1 MVGFYLLRNTLNNVK
16 LYTDPFM
23 KRIIGKIILL
33 STIVTISAC
42 NQPIKNSNKSIN
54 SSDVSL
60 SSEES
65 VKSTSPDISTT
76 SVKSSSIEKSSSSQ
90 NTSSGPTVVDNQLS
104 TENGLVVKFKNNG
117 ASIDK
122 ITWKG
127 KQIAKD
133 GFVVGRCAN
142 RIAGGTFKIDGT
154 TYNVSKNDGQNSLHG
169 GSGSGMNS
177 WRGPFATKDW
187 TKVEQTESSITY
199 SIHSADKENGY
210 PGNMDMTV
218 KYTLSQQGELLIEYR
233 ATTDA
238 PTLCNPTNHLFIAV
252 NGNNSYS
259 NIKLQ
264 ISADN
269 YTPLKN
275 SIPTGQISPVEG
287 TQFDYRTEKAF
298 DGSKSYDDNL
308 CLNGEGYRQVA
319 SLTGETTYLKINV
332 STDRPGLQLYK
343 DGSGNICLETQMY
356 PDAINQANFADPIL
370 RPGEEFYS
378 KTTYSFLEID

>member
-1 MVGFYLLRNTLNNVK
+1 MKNIIRKVLLLTALVALTACSNTQSSQDSKESNQPDITLSTEAPSSDNSESQPVSSSNDDDREIK
-16 LYTDPFM
+16 ENELYTDS
-23 KRIIGKIILL
+23 GL
-33 STIVTISAC
+33 SI
-42 NQPIKNSNKSIN
+42 
-54 SSDVSL
+54 
-60 SSEES
+60 
-65 VKSTSPDISTT
+65 
-76 SVKSSSIEKSSSSQ
+76 
-90 NTSSGPTVVDNQLS
+90 
-104 TENGLVVKFKNNG
+104 KFKATG

-142 RIAGGTFKIDGT
+142 RIAGGSFKIDGT

-169 GSGSGMNS
+169 GAGSGMNN

-218 KYTLSQQGELLIEYR
+218 KYTLSQEGDLSIEYR

-238 PTLCNPTNHLFIAV
+238 ATLCNPTNHLFIAV

-259 NIKLQ
+259 SIKLQ
-264 ISADN
+264 INADN
-269 YTPLKN
+269 YTPLN
-275 SIPTGQISPVEG
+275 NGIPTGQIISVAG

-319 SLTGETTYLKINV
+319 SLTGETSYLKINV

>member
-1 MVGFYLLRNTLNNVK
+1 MNKVFS
-16 LYTDPFM
+16 
-23 KRIIGKIILL
+23 KIILL
-33 STIVTISAC
+33 TAIIAVSAC
-42 NQPIKNSNKSIN
+42 NKPYQNTNKTSEQADIA
-54 SSDVSL
+54 SVS
-60 SSEES
+60 E
-65 VKSTSPDISTT
+65 T
-76 SVKSSSIEKSSSSQ
+76 SSIESKSSVSSSKVSSSSSKSSSSKQ
-90 NTSSGPTVVDNQLS
+90 SSSSSASTLVDNELS
-104 TENGLVVKFKNNG
+104 TGTGLVVKFKNNG

-122 ITWKG
+122 ITWNG

-142 RIAGGTFKIDGT
+142 RIKGGSFKIDGT

-187 TKVEQTESSITY
+187 TKVEQTASSITY
-199 SIHSADKENGY
+199 SIHSASGENGY

-218 KYTLSQQGELLIEYR
+218 TYTLSEVGELSIEYR

-252 NGNNSYS
+252 NGNNNYN
-259 NIKLQ
+259 NIKLK
-264 ISADN
+264 IDADN
-269 YTPLKN
+269 YTPLSN
-275 SIPTGQISPVEG
+275 GIPTGEIKSVKG

-308 CLNGEGYRQVA
+308 CLNGTGFRQVA
-319 SLTGETTYLKINV
+319 SLTGETSYLKINV

-356 PDAINQANFADPIL
+356 PDAINQANFDDPIL

-378 KTTYSFLEID
+378 KTTYSFLGID

>member
-1 MVGFYLLRNTLNNVK
+1 MKNMVRKVLLLTALVA
-16 LYTDPFM
+16 
-23 KRIIGKIILL
+23 
-33 STIVTISAC
+33 ISAC
-42 NQPIKNSNKSIN
+42 HQPSQNSKESKSQASI
-54 SSDVSL
+54 SL
-60 SSEES
+60 PSEEL
-65 VKSTSPDISTT
+65 T
-76 SVKSSSIEKSSSSQ
+76 KSSGLESSSSSAKSSSSKSSSSKQ
-90 NTSSGPTVVDNQLS
+90 TTSSNNSSELNDNKLTS
-104 TENGLVVKFKNNG
+104 GNGLAVNFKNNG

-169 GSGSGMNS
+169 GAGSGMNS

-187 TKVEQTESSITY
+187 TKVEETESSITY
-199 SIHSADKENGY
+199 TIHSADKENGY

-218 KYTLSQQGELLIEYR
+218 KYTLSQQGELSIEYR

-252 NGNNSYS
+252 NSNTSYS

-269 YTPLKN
+269 YTPLSNKL
-275 SIPTGQISPVEG
+275 PTGQIVSVEG

-319 SLTGETTYLKINV
+319 SLTGETTYLRINV

-356 PDAINQANFADPIL
+356 PDAINQANFTDPIL

>member
-1 MVGFYLLRNTLNNVK
+1 MKNIIRKVLLLTALVALTACSNTQSSQDSKESKQQDITLSTEVPSSDNSQSQPVSSSNDDDREIK
-16 LYTDPFM
+16 ENELYTDS
-23 KRIIGKIILL
+23 GL
-33 STIVTISAC
+33 SI
-42 NQPIKNSNKSIN
+42 
-54 SSDVSL
+54 
-60 SSEES
+60 
-65 VKSTSPDISTT
+65 
-76 SVKSSSIEKSSSSQ
+76 
-90 NTSSGPTVVDNQLS
+90 
-104 TENGLVVKFKNNG
+104 KFKATG

-142 RIAGGTFKIDGT
+142 RIAGGSFKIDGT

-169 GSGSGMNS
+169 GAGSGMNN

-187 TKVEQTESSITY
+187 TKVEQTKSSITY

-218 KYTLSQQGELLIEYR
+218 KYTLSQEGDLSIEYR

-238 PTLCNPTNHLFIAV
+238 ATLCNPTNHLFIAV

-264 ISADN
+264 INADN
-269 YTPLKN
+269 YTPLN
-275 SIPTGQISPVEG
+275 NGIPTGQIISVAG

-319 SLTGETTYLKINV
+319 SLTGETSYLKINV

>member
-1 MVGFYLLRNTLNNVK
+1 
-16 LYTDPFM
+16 M
-23 KRIIGKIILL
+23 KRIISKIILL
-33 STIVTISAC
+33 TAIVTISAC
-42 NQPIKNSNKSIN
+42 NKPYQNSNESE
-54 SSDVSL
+54 SSADITLSTEEPAK
-60 SSEES
+60 SSEPNIS
-65 VKSTSPDISTT
+65 STSI
-76 SVKSSSIEKSSSSQ
+76 KSSSTVSSSSSQ
-90 NTSSGPTVVDNQLS
+90 NTSSGPTIVDNQLS

-142 RIAGGTFKIDGT
+142 RIAGATFKIDGT

-199 SIHSADKENGY
+199 SIHSASGENGY

-218 KYTLSQQGELLIEYR
+218 KYTLSEEGDLAIEYR

-252 NGNNSYS
+252 NGNNSYN

-264 ISADN
+264 INADN

-275 SIPTGQISPVEG
+275 GIPTGQIVSVDG

-356 PDAINQANFADPIL
+356 PDAINQANFTDPIL

>member
-1 MVGFYLLRNTLNNVK
+1 
-16 LYTDPFM
+16 M

-65 VKSTSPDISTT
+65 VKSTSPDISST

-90 NTSSGPTVVDNQLS
+90 NTSSGPTIVDNQLS

-142 RIAGGTFKIDGT
+142 RIAGATFKIDGT

-199 SIHSADKENGY
+199 SIHSASGENGY

-218 KYTLSQQGELLIEYR
+218 KYTLSEEGDLAIEYR

-252 NGNNSYS
+252 NGNNSYN

-264 ISADN
+264 INADN

-275 SIPTGQISPVEG
+275 GIPTGQIVSVAG

-356 PDAINQANFADPIL
+356 PDAINQANFTDPIL